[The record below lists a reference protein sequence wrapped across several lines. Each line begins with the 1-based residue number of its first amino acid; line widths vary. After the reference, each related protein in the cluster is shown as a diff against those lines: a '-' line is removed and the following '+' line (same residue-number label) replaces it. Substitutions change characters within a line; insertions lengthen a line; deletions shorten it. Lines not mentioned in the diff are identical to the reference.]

1 MISSLKSSKGV
12 EISCFRTEF
21 MIFSLKNSSSI
32 HCLKKKKRRTILWSK
47 LCMSVYIF
55 LLWSFYE
62 TPFCT
67 TIEVFFTLEW
77 PLKRNVRFWF
87 ISTDWWSVFLIDF
100 CLNFWVWQ
108 NVEFFFQV
116 IFFFVKIAV
125 KRKNA
130 LGRTARI
137 CIWFFNN
144 FGIYT
149 CINHLKKK

>member
-67 TIEVFFTLEW
+67 TIEIFFYARMTLE
-77 PLKRNVRFWF
+77 KKYERFWF

-108 NVEFFFQV
+108 NVEFFFFSRY
-116 IFFFVKIAV
+116 FFFFKIVV
-125 KRKNA
+125 KRKNV
-130 LGRTARI
+130 LGRTSRI
-137 CIWFFNN
+137 CFCFFYI
-144 FGIYT
+144 FVFY
-149 CINHLKKK
+149 